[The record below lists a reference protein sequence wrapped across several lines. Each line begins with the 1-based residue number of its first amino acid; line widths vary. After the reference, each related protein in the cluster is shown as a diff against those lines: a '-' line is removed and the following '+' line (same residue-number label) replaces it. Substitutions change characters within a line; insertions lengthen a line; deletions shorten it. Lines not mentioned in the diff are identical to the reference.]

1 VTSAEEYIAEVVD
14 RLPRDTP
21 MRAQIEMEL
30 RALIDERMQQGQP
43 LDDILRKLGDPERLA
58 ESYVAAIPLVKVSF
72 GDRAMAKIADYGVAV
87 LVVSPIVAL
96 CWWLIRPVYFFM
108 LAPVVIALGA
118 SYPVLMLYTI
128 WAESQTEQTMGKRM
142 LGIRVVRETGTRI
155 SVGQAIVRQLPWLFQ
170 IFWLDAF
177 FALFTDRH
185 QRAFELLS
193 KTRVVRVQSQEA
205 VT

>member
-1 VTSAEEYIAEVVD
+1 VTSAEEYIAEVAD
-14 RLPRDTP
+14 RLPRGTP

-30 RALIDERMQQGQP
+30 RALIDERLQQGRS
-43 LDDILRKLGDPERLA
+43 LGDILHQLGDPERLA
-58 ESYVAAIPLVKVSF
+58 ESYVAAIPLVIVSF
-72 GDRAMAKIADYGVAV
+72 GDRAMAKIADYGVA
-87 LVVSPIVAL
+87 LLAVSPIVAL
-96 CWWLIRPVYFFM
+96 CWWLIRPAYIFM

-118 SYPVLMLYTI
+118 SCPVLMLYTI
-128 WAESQTEQTMGKRM
+128 WAESQTEQTAGKRM

-155 SVGQAIVRQLPWLFQ
+155 GVGQAIVRQLPWLFQ

>member
-1 VTSAEEYIAEVVD
+1 VTTAEEYIANVVD
-14 RLPRDTP
+14 RLPRHTP

-30 RALIDERMQQGQP
+30 RALIEERVQQGQP

-58 ESYVAAIPLVKVSF
+58 ESYVAAIPLVNVSF
-72 GDRAMAKIADYGVAV
+72 GDRAMAKIGDYGVTL

-96 CWWLIRPVYFFM
+96 CWWLVRPVYSFM
-108 LAPVVIALGA
+108 LAPVVIALGF
-118 SYPVLMLYTI
+118 SCPVLMLYTI
-128 WAESQTEQTMGKRM
+128 WAESQTEQTAGKRM

-155 SVGQAIVRQLPWLFQ
+155 GVGQAIVRQLPWLFQ